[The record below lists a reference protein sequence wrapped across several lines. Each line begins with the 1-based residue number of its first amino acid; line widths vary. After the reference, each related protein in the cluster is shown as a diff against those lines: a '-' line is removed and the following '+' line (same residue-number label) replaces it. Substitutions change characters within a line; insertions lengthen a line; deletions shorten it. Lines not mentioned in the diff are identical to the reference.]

1 MTKKSTKP
9 TVSKIK
15 KVGIIIK
22 ANIPEANT
30 LALEAALFLK
40 SQKIAV
46 SFATESKDLCAV
58 LSGTKCESKEVLT
71 QTCDLLCVFGGDGT
85 FISIGRYMIGR
96 SIPILG
102 FNMGHLG
109 FLTEF
114 KKSEMH
120 EALTAAIRGELEV
133 SERKML
139 ECTLQRGKKVIVS
152 TPVVNDVVIS
162 KGEIARIF
170 DIEVNVDGKSVTK
183 IRGDGL
189 VIATPTG
196 STAYL
201 LAAGGPIVEPTV
213 PAIAIAAIC
222 PHSVTLRPLV
232 IHDRSKVTL
241 IPLFKGGKVILT
253 LDGQSSFDL
262 ELGDLVRVT
271 RYEANSL
278 LILKS
283 PKRDYYSLLREKLK
297 YGYRD

>member
-1 MTKKSTKP
+1 M
-9 TVSKIK
+9 KIK
-15 KVGIIIK
+15 KVGIVIK
-22 ANIPEANT
+22 QNIPEANT

-46 SFATESKDLCAV
+46 AFASESKDLCAV
-58 LSGTKCESKEVLT
+58 LTGTKCESKEALV
-71 QTCDLLCVFGGDGT
+71 QTCDLICVFGGDGT
-85 FISIGRYMIGR
+85 FISIGRLMSGR
-96 SIPILG
+96 CVPLLG
-102 FNMGHLG
+102 FNIGHLG

-120 EALTAAIRGELEV
+120 EALNSAIRGELEI

-139 ECTLQRGKKVIVS
+139 ECTLMRGKKVIVS
-152 TPVVNDVVIS
+152 TPVVNDVVVS

-170 DIEVNVDGKSVTK
+170 DIEVNVDGRSVTK

-189 VIATPTG
+189 VVATPTG

-232 IHDRSKVTL
+232 IRDSSKVTL

-262 ELGDLVRVT
+262 ELGDLIRVT
-271 RYEANSL
+271 RYEPNPL
-278 LILKS
+278 WILKS